1 MDSTQNIQG
10 HDGEPRQ
17 PDSHGPSRV
26 FRLLHGIVNDL
37 KKLVWQQVDLAIHE
51 LNMEADRVVTMVAL
65 ATSLS
70 ILATLCLVFLL
81 LTAVAALHE
90 MAGFSMWMSCGVT
103 ALVLMIVAGCVGLYL
118 RRHMQRFQILP
129 IRTLHIVKEDVRWL
143 KEWIASPRT

>member
-1 MDSTQNIQG
+1 MDSTRNIQD

-17 PDSHGPSRV
+17 SGSDGPPGI

-51 LNMEADRVVTMVAL
+51 LKMEADRVVTMVAV
-65 ATSLS
+65 AISLS
-70 ILATLCLVFLL
+70 ILTTLCLAFLL

-103 ALVLMIVAGCVGLYL
+103 ALVLMVVTGCVGLYL
-118 RRHMQRFQILP
+118 RRHMQRFRILP
-129 IRTLHIVKEDVRWL
+129 IRTLHTVKEDVRWI